1 MARGA
6 CNFRQ
11 TDLKR
16 AIKAARA
23 AGMEIARVEISKDGV
38 IAMVPSKP
46 EERVDERSET
56 NEWDSVA

>member
-6 CNFRQ
+6 CNFRE

-16 AIKAARA
+16 AIKAVRA
-23 AGMEIARVEISKDGV
+23 AGMEIARVEIRKDV
-38 IAMVPSKP
+38 IVMVPSKP
-46 EERVDERSET
+46 EKPDERSET